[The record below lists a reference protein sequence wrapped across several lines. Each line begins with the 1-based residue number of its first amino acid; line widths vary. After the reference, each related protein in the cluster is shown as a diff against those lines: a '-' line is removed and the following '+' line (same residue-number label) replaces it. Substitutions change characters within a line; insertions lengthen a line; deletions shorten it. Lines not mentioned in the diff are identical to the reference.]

1 MKIGINLV
9 GISYNQILG
18 KKPRNYK
25 DSIDGFYKNV
35 VNPLKQDGH
44 DVVFYLFTHDNP
56 QKENIIKDY
65 MPIKYT
71 FLDENLNKLEG
82 GDVFENVMKIQSL
95 VYINSLQQILNEELD
110 LVISTRF
117 DMNFYKNPFKEY
129 QYDFTKCSFLWRE
142 PEFMHLPLVNDTF
155 IVFPHNMTQNLINA
169 IIEMEN
175 NPISIGLHNIYLP
188 MIKQLGNEKVCWL
201 DDKFIGKNDSDSRTE
216 HLNTLY
222 KTP

>member
-9 GISYNQILG
+9 GVSYNDGMNG
-18 KKPRNYK
+18 KYRNYK
-25 DSIDGFYKNV
+25 DSINGFYENV

-44 DVVFYLFTHDNP
+44 DIVFYLFTHDNP
-56 QKENIIKDY
+56 QRENIIKDY
-65 MPIKYT
+65 APIKYT
-71 FLDENLNKLEG
+71 FLDQNLNKLEG
-82 GDVFENVMKIQSL
+82 GDVFEDVMKIQSL
-95 VYINSLQQILNEELD
+95 VYINSLQEILNEQLD
-110 LVISTRF
+110 LIISTRF

-129 QYDFTKCSFLWRE
+129 KYDFTKCSFLWRE
-142 PEFMHLPLVNDTF
+142 PEYTHLPLVNDTF

-175 NPISIGLHNIYLP
+175 NPINIGLHNIYIP
-188 MIKQLGNEKVCWL
+188 MIKQLGSETVCWL
-201 DDKFIGKNDSDSRTE
+201 DEKFIGRNDIDNRTE